1 VRLRWFDTLPSTQ
14 DLVHQL
20 AGEGAAAGTAV
31 AARVQ
36 TAGRGSRGRSWE
48 SRPGGL
54 WLSVLCRPR
63 GDAGVEVVSLRAA
76 LAVARAIEGCLPGV
90 RLGLKWPNDLMLG
103 MRKVGGILCEARWQ
117 GSELGWIA
125 IGVGLNLSNQ
135 VSEALAGTAAELS
148 SVAPGVT
155 AETIAEPV
163 AQAVASA
170 GSQPGPLTAE
180 ELASFGER
188 DVLRGRHLLQP
199 VAGVALGI
207 AADGALLVREPGG
220 QVREIRSGSVVPDP
234 V

>member
-1 VRLRWFDTLPSTQ
+1 MNLRWFDTLPSTQ
-14 DLVHQL
+14 DLIHQL

-48 SRPGGL
+48 SRTGGL
-54 WLSVLCRPR
+54 WLSVLCRPQ

-76 LAVARAIEGCLPGV
+76 LAVAGAVEGCLAGV

-117 GSELGWIA
+117 GSDLGWIA

-135 VSEALAGTAAELS
+135 VSEALADTAAELS
-148 SVAPGVT
+148 SVAPDVT
-155 AETIAEPV
+155 ADTIAEPV
-163 AQAVASA
+163 ARAVARA
-170 GSQPGPLTAE
+170 GTRQGPLTAE
-180 ELASFGER
+180 ELAAFGER
-188 DVLRGRHLLQP
+188 DVLRGRQLVQP
-199 VAGVALGI
+199 VAGLALGI
-207 AADGALLVREPGG
+207 APDGALLVRAPDG
-220 QVREIRSGSVVPDP
+220 QVRAIRSGSVVPDP